1 MTDYNGFSWYDIDF
15 NDAEK
20 IYRCRTGGR
29 FYERIMKSIDNIK
42 TSLSVRRKNQ
52 YDGIFAKAE
61 FLRMP

>member
-29 FYERIMKSIDNIK
+29 FYERIMKSIDNLKHHYRLKEKPI
-42 TSLSVRRKNQ
+42 
-52 YDGIFAKAE
+52 
-61 FLRMP
+61 